1 MTLATTLNRIALS
14 QRDLARESGQ
24 SLAAMNAI
32 VGRGEWPKR
41 RTAAVRASVVDALRN
56 AGATT
61 AELRDVSLA
70 TGDDAKEMAPSAPT
84 PEAGSAPAEVNQNPT
99 EKEEGMLLQNTPI
112 TPQALKHFKLPR
124 SPFVDDVQS
133 RDDVY
138 QSPAVR
144 YARAAL
150 LDAASNHGFV
160 ALVGESGAGK
170 TTLVEELE
178 QRLIDEGKDIVV
190 IKPYVL
196 AMEAT
201 DTTGKTLRSTHI
213 AEAIAYAL
221 DPQLKIKSSPQARF
235 AQLHELLKTSRR
247 AGRRHLLVIEEAHCL
262 PHATLKHLKRFA
274 ELKDGLQRLV
284 GVALIAQPELARTL
298 ESMNAEIREV
308 AQRCEVV
315 WLEPL
320 DNELEAYLRHKFARF
335 DLKYEDVFEKDAADA
350 IRARLIHRPRGS
362 SQVVS
367 LCFPLAVHNLVCR
380 AMNVAADVGW
390 PKVDAQAVAGC

>member
-1 MTLATTLNRIALS
+1 MTPIRLLQKEEQRIVDTLGNRTPPLLAMLTTAVEH
-14 QRDLARESGQ
+14 D
-24 SLAAMNAI
+24 AMPRAH
-32 VGRGEWPKR
+32 PR
-41 RTAAVRASVVDALRN
+41 RTPPTPPATLGLLEPPEPPRFDFTVPLGVRATEAIHTDLQTELKDIRSRILRQHDDLYKLTTAGAAVNAVTVNGGTITDAQRSMMADLLVH
-56 AGATT
+56 G
-61 AELRDVSLA
+61 V
-70 TGDDAKEMAPSAPT
+70 TG
-84 PEAGSAPAEVNQNPT
+84 
-99 EKEEGMLLQNTPI
+99 
-112 TPQALKHFKLPR
+112 F
-124 SPFVDDVQS
+124 
-133 RDDVY
+133 
-138 QSPAVR
+138 
-144 YARAAL
+144 
-150 LDAASNHGFV
+150 
-160 ALVGESGAGK
+160 
-170 TTLVEELE
+170 
-178 QRLIDEGKDIVV
+178 
-190 IKPYVL
+190 
-196 AMEAT
+196 T
-201 DTTGKTLRSTHI
+201 DS
-213 AEAIAYAL
+213 
-221 DPQLKIKSSPQARF
+221 
-235 AQLHELLKTSRR
+235 